1 MNETTGARETP
12 RELVRAPAARRRRRS
27 RRWIPPSIVSLVVG
41 FALWQFVVVVFH
53 PNPLIIVAPSDIAAK
68 FVEVAT
74 QGNLA
79 EHFGVSMR
87 AFAIGLALSAVLGIA
102 LGLVMGA
109 SERVRVYLDPWV
121 SAFYATPSV
130 ALAPLFVVWLGFGT
144 KSTIAIVTL
153 LAFFPVVISTMDG
166 TAAIQ
171 RDLVE
176 VGVVFKANRWE
187 MFRLVLLPGA
197 LGPILTGLRLAVGR
211 GLVGVVVADLFG
223 SSSGLGFLIVNA
235 SLTFD
240 TAAVFLATIML
251 ALIGV
256 TLNRLI
262 YLAQRRTA
270 PWTVN

>member
-12 RELVRAPAARRRRRS
+12 RELVRAPAALRRRRS